1 MDLREISGFLCAACE
16 DRPAWRL
23 ALTNKGLC
31 VRCRTGQMIVRYQED
46 CLRFEY
52 IGFRQSFLPY
62 SVRLPEINERVLEQ
76 SLGPLKGRT
85 SASS

>member
-1 MDLREISGFLCAACE
+1 
-16 DRPAWRL
+16 
-23 ALTNKGLC
+23 
-31 VRCRTGQMIVRYQED
+31 MIVRYQED